1 MYSEQGVSCV
11 VSKTPHDVSRTVR
24 KTNDVPEV
32 QNLSNTTIKCQK
44 GGEGVAIPNSEM
56 LRGVLISKLDEGGVV
71 GQSQRKNENILV
83 SVDQP
88 QNWYQKLQ
96 VFRAEKSEHTPEYIM
111 NEGPN

>member
-32 QNLSNTTIKCQK
+32 ENLSNTTIKCQK
-44 GGEGVAIPNSEM
+44 GGEVVAIPNSEM

-88 QNWYQKLQ
+88 QN
-96 VFRAEKSEHTPEYIM
+96 
-111 NEGPN
+111 